1 LNKETVFGLLTVLI
15 GIGMIA
21 YQTGIEDLFNIL
33 ILFMLSVLSKFLWE
47 MKVNS
52 WNKLYLLKLPL
63 NLFFNVFWLILIIKW
78 WTNRDLIREFKI
90 REAKS

>member
-1 LNKETVFGLLTVLI
+1 
-15 GIGMIA
+15 MIA
-21 YQTGIEDLFNIL
+21 YQTGLEGLINIL
-33 ILFMLSVLSKFLWE
+33 ILFLLSVLSKFLWE